1 MTTLTHSSKDGSKYT
16 IIGDLAID
24 MHVVTKNTRHRT
36 YEYESNHKKGGLN
49 NVTNEY
55 TSKSRVEQ
63 Q

>member
-24 MHVVTKNTRHRT
+24 MHVVTKSTRHRT

-49 NVTNEY
+49 NVTNE
-55 TSKSRVEQ
+55 
-63 Q
+63 